1 VHSAA
6 ALRLGYVRAVG
17 PVDLRRRAPG
27 AKAPVLILGF
37 NAGLEDLL
45 HPRRQR
51 QGQRQ
56 RQRLALR
63 AFVVPTL
70 RQAQGRLLRKRR
82 EGWGTRFVS
91 CGGEVKVPVPRLFKE
106 RRDKDGPP
114 GIDPPFAK
122 LIRGGWFAKVFFM
135 SDRVMSESAMSES
148 TEQIRELLDSVYR
161 VDSGRILA
169 TLIRLLGDFDL
180 AEEAMHEAFA
190 AALSLWPK
198 SGVPGNPRPWLIST
212 ARFKAID
219 TLRRRARF
227 DASQDEFVRYFEA
240 QSISAERS
248 NKNEEHG
255 LEDDYLE
262 DDRLRLIF
270 TCCHPSLAPDA
281 RVALTLREVCGLTT
295 EEIAKAFLITPRTLA
310 QRVVRAKAKI
320 RETPIRYEV
329 PTPGELPER
338 LGAVLQ
344 VIYLVFNEGYSAAA
358 GAEVTR
364 AELTGEAIRL
374 GRLLVEL
381 HLTELGP
388 EPEVI
393 GLLSLMLLQES
404 RRAARNSPTGEL
416 ILLENQDRALWNR
429 EQIAEGVA
437 LLEKA
442 LQYRQKSRRFGSYTL
457 QAAIAA
463 VHAEAESVARTDW
476 RQIVALY
483 DRLLQVQPSPVVQLN
498 RAVAIAMRDGPEA
511 GLTNIDAVLE
521 HGELA
526 NYYLA
531 HSARADMCRR
541 LGRTAEARA
550 SYEKALALTQQE
562 PERQFLQERI
572 RQLK

>member
-1 VHSAA
+1 MPEPSPEQTSA
-6 ALRLGYVRAVG
+6 
-17 PVDLRRRAPG
+17 P
-27 AKAPVLILGF
+27 
-37 NAGLEDLL
+37 
-45 HPRRQR
+45 
-51 QGQRQ
+51 
-56 RQRLALR
+56 
-63 AFVVPTL
+63 
-70 RQAQGRLLRKRR
+70 
-82 EGWGTRFVS
+82 
-91 CGGEVKVPVPRLFKE
+91 
-106 RRDKDGPP
+106 
-114 GIDPPFAK
+114 
-122 LIRGGWFAKVFFM
+122 
-135 SDRVMSESAMSES
+135 
-148 TEQIRELLDSVYR
+148 IRELLDSLYR

-198 SGVPGNPRPWLIST
+198 NGVPDNPRPWLIST

-227 DASQDEFVRYFEA
+227 DASQDELVRHLEA
-240 QSISAERS
+240 QSISGES
-248 NKNEEHG
+248 NREASN
-255 LEDDYLE
+255 EDDHLE

-270 TCCHPSLAPDA
+270 TCCHPSLAPEA

-295 EEIAKAFLITPRTLA
+295 EEIAKAFLTTPRTLA
-310 QRVVRAKAKI
+310 QRIVRAKAKI
-320 RETPIRYEV
+320 RETPIPYEV
-329 PTPGELPER
+329 PTPPELPER
-338 LGAVLQ
+338 LGAVLH

-374 GRLLVEL
+374 ARLLIEL
-381 HLTELGP
+381 RP
-388 EPEVI
+388 EPEVV

-404 RRAARNSPTGEL
+404 RHAARTSPTGEL
-416 ILLENQDRALWNR
+416 ILLENQDRSLWNK

-442 LQYRQKSRRFGSYTL
+442 LKSRRFGVYTL

-463 VHAEAESVARTDW
+463 VHAEAESTAATDW

-483 DRLLQVQPSPVVQLN
+483 DQLLRIQPSAVVQLN
-498 RAVAIAMRDGPEA
+498 RAVAIAMCDGPEA
-511 GLTNIDAVLE
+511 GLAHIDAALE

-531 HSARADMCRR
+531 HSARADMYRR

-572 RQLK
+572 RQLI